1 MHDSTSPGRRV
12 PPALLALMIGAFGI
26 GMTEFIVAGLL
37 PEIGRDLGVSLSSAG
52 LLVSGYAAG
61 VAVGAPLLTGL
72 TGRVDRK
79 VLLLALMGIFIVG
92 NLGGAVAPTYEL
104 LMLSRVVAAFA
115 HGTFFAVGA
124 IVATQ
129 VVAPGRGAGAIAM
142 MFTGLTFANVV
153 GVPAGTLIGQSLGW
167 RATFWVITAV
177 GIVGAVLI
185 GLLVPRLP
193 VTEPASIRRE
203 LGVLRRPQVVLALAM
218 TLFGYGGVF
227 VAFTFISPILQD
239 ISGFSPAMVTCCWS
253 SSASGL
259 VVGNTVGGKL
269 ADRNVMRT
277 LLGVLALL
285 SAVLAVFSVTAHQ
298 PGRAA
303 VTVFLLGAAG
313 FGTVPGPAAARRP
326 EGRGC
331 PERRLGHEH
340 RRVQRRHRRWR
351 PARRRSSS
359 TARWASAP
367 RPGSA
372 RWSPSWAWRWPP
384 CPR

>member
-12 PPALLALMIGAFGI
+12 PPALIALMIGAFGI

-79 VLLLALMGIFIVG
+79 TLLLALMGIFIVG
-92 NLGGAVAPTYEL
+92 NLAGALAPSYEI

-142 MFTGLTFANVV
+142 MFTGLTFANVA

-185 GLLVPRLP
+185 GVLVPRLP

-203 LGVLRRPQVVLALAM
+203 LGVLRRPQVLLALAM
-218 TLFGYGGVF
+218 TLFGYGGIF
-227 VAFTFISPILQD
+227 VAFTFIAPILQD
-239 ISGFSPAMVTCCWS
+239 ISGFTPSMVTVLLVVFGL
-253 SSASGL
+253 GL

-285 SAVLAVFSVTAHQ
+285 AGVLAVFSVTASTRS
-298 PGRAA
+298 P
-303 VTVFLLGAAG
+303 
-313 FGTVPGPAAARRP
+313 PPSPSSCSARP
-326 EGRGC
+326 
-331 PERRLGHEH
+331 
-340 RRVQRRHRRWR
+340 
-351 PARRRSSS
+351 
-359 TARWASAP
+359 ASAP
-367 RPGSA
+367 SPGCSCASSRRPRA
-372 RWSPSWAWRWPP
+372 HRTSPRP
-384 CPR
+384 